1 MAAPSLH
8 REHIG
13 TFGTKAGSGA
23 GHRVPRGMKNC
34 RHVIYGVVNDKWRF
48 DFSHTHPLSRIEWT
62 WELDTRSFTIQHVN
76 MLQELFQLAAT
87 KQEQL
92 LTESGPILAASRGN
106 PMASFELH
114 MTQIKQFPFQMQIS
128 G

>member
-1 MAAPSLH
+1 MINDDLIFPTRTPTPPSD
-8 REHIG
+8 
-13 TFGTKAGSGA
+13 
-23 GHRVPRGMKNC
+23 GH
-34 RHVIYGVVNDKWRF
+34 
-48 DFSHTHPLSRIEWT
+48 T
-62 WELDTRSFTIQHVN
+62 QHVN

-92 LTESGPILAASRGN
+92 LTESGPILAASRAN
-106 PMASFELH
+106 PMASFKLH

>member
-1 MAAPSLH
+1 MINGNLIFPTRTPTIADILPLLPD
-8 REHIG
+8 
-13 TFGTKAGSGA
+13 
-23 GHRVPRGMKNC
+23 GH
-34 RHVIYGVVNDKWRF
+34 
-48 DFSHTHPLSRIEWT
+48 T
-62 WELDTRSFTIQHVN
+62 QHVN

-92 LTESGPILAASRGN
+92 LTESGPILAASRAN
-106 PMASFELH
+106 PMASFKLH